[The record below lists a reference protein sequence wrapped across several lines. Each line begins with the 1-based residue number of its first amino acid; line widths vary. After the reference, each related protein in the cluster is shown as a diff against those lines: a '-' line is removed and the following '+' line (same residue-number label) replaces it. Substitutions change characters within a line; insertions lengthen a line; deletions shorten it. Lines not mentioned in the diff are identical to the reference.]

1 MSVGALTKTFTPAPS
16 CTTESYGWWFYESSN
31 LATSPEV
38 TAADANVEW
47 YLSLGPSVW
56 KNCMPSDYA
65 TGSSYFSPGTCPHG
79 YIAAGNDNYW
89 YTINQCSSSNTDT
102 DSEYTYT
109 EGDIVT
115 SYDGSYDVNAKGI
128 SIRWK
133 EADFA
138 TTTTSSSST
147 TSRTGTNT
155 STSTSKVSDSSSSAR
170 LSPGAKAGIGVGV
183 GLAVPC

>member
-1 MSVGALTKTFTPAPS
+1 MLSPLCRYPLTGINSPL
-16 CTTESYGWWFYESSN
+16 SN
-31 LATSPEV
+31 FWA
-38 TAADANVEW
+38 
-47 YLSLGPSVW
+47 
-56 KNCMPSDYA
+56 CR
-65 TGSSYFSPGTCPHG
+65 G
-79 YIAAGNDNYW
+79 YNAQTGNDNYW